1 MISGYQSAVSLAF
14 SCASSLADASGWDW
28 MRERDHWNRVDD
40 EDQRKPKSPTS
51 KSVSEGPTW
60 QDVIAEAALSL
71 VPTRERWGFR

>member
-1 MISGYQSAVSLAF
+1 MISSYPSTLSLAF
-14 SCASSLADASGWDW
+14 SYVSSLADASGWDVA
-28 MRERDHWNRVDD
+28 RERDHRNRVDD

-71 VPTRERWGFR
+71 VPTRGGWGFR